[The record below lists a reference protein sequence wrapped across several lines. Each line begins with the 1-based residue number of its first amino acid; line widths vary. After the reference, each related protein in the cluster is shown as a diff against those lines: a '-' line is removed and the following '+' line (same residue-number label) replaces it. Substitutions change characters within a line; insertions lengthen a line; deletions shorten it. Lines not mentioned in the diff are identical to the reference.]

1 MAKVYVGSAR
11 GDENGKAHG
20 GQAGDQTAREVSTQT
35 WYKHSKGWRVLRA
48 LNAEAQDKI
57 GEAMEMACDN
67 ANIGYDQYQRD
78 TLLKYAAQ
86 VGYDV
91 SKVNTPCETDCSALT
106 RVCCAYAFGRDIVAE
121 VSKSRFYTGNLM
133 TVLLK
138 TELFQEL
145 EGDEYTCA
153 SDRLMR
159 GDILCTKTKGHVV
172 VVLNDGDNA
181 GATILKPS
189 ANDRPMLREGSE
201 GEAVKTM
208 QEMLEKLKYDLG
220 EYGVDGDFGPDTEK
234 AVKSFQKASRLE
246 VDGICGPKTW
256 AALEA
261 ATYRYVVIKGGD
273 CWARTAPN
281 TTGQKLGVARSGSK
295 LQYGGLTADNGW
307 HLVVFDNMNAWVSGK
322 YGKLEA

>member
-11 GDENGKAHG
+11 GDEHGKAHG
-20 GQAGDQTAREVSTQT
+20 GQAGDQTGREVSTQA

-78 TLLKYAAQ
+78 DLLKVAAK
-86 VGYDV
+86 VGYDI

-106 RVCCAYAFGRDIVAE
+106 RVCVAYAFGRDVVPE
-121 VSKSRFYTGNLM
+121 VSTARFYTGNM
-133 TVLLK
+133 MGVLLK
-138 TELFQEL
+138 TGLFQEL
-145 EGDEYTCA
+145 DGDDYTCA

-181 GATILKPS
+181 GAPAKPS
-189 ANDRPMLREGSE
+189 TTYPTLREGSE
-201 GEAVKTM
+201 GDAVTLM
-208 QEMLEKLKYDLG
+208 QTRLAALRYDLG
-220 EYGVDGDFGPDTEK
+220 EAHIDGDFGPDTLK
-234 AVKSFQKASRLE
+234 AVKQFQTAAKLK

-256 AALEA
+256 AALDA
-261 ATYRYVVIKGGD
+261 ATYRNVVITGGN
-273 CWARTAPN
+273 CWVRTAPD
-281 TTGQKLGVARSGSK
+281 TTGKKLGVAKSGSK
-295 LQYGGLTADNGW
+295 LQYSGITADNGW
-307 HLVVFDNMNAWVSGK
+307 HLVVFENQNAWVSGK
-322 YGKLEA
+322 YGKLEG